1 MSTWIDIDYTASVG
15 TIGYLVETC
24 NTSTG
29 HTTFSLWEGPCRT
42 NGSHKP
48 MLTGWCGETDN
59 RSRDARGVAKIVKV
73 NKRGDR
79 GQIVKLD
86 GVALATFLADD
97 GHPELMPEA
106 VRGAWDKG
114 EEDGDKAAYIVFN
127 EQGLDAV
134 LATSR
139 AGSESWDEPAIHAGS
154 HKTRGVP
161 DALKGVYYTAYE
173 RGARARVEQ
182 IRSEQ
187 EAA

>member
-15 TIGYLVETC
+15 TIGYLVETF

-79 GQIVKLD
+79 GQIVKLS
-86 GVALATFLADD
+86 GAALATFLADD
-97 GHPELMPEA
+97 GHPDLMPA
-106 VRGAWDKG
+106 AMRDAWDKG
-114 EEDGDKAAYIVFN
+114 DEDGDEAACIVYN
-127 EQGLDAV
+127 EQGLEAL
-134 LATSR
+134 LATAR
-139 AGSESWDEPAIHAGS
+139 PGAGSWDEAAINAGS
-154 HKTRGVP
+154 HQTRGVP
-161 DALKGVYYTAYE
+161 EELKDVYYAAYE
-173 RGARARVEQ
+173 RGAKERVA
-182 IRSEQ
+182 I
-187 EAA
+187 EAAEKAA